1 MVTESKKG
9 QAKDVD
15 VEQEVATER
24 EKDLLHIIRESE
36 HSEKLIIHARSLIS
50 QLEYG
55 RRKE

>member
-9 QAKDVD
+9 QAKD